1 MLKAIAICGVVTFAL
16 ASVYAESTTQPSKEA
31 NVPGVLN
38 FTMKSLDGKNVDLA
52 KYQGKVVLM
61 VNTASKCGFTPQYK
75 QLEEIHKKYADQG
88 LAILGFPSNDFGQQ
102 EPGTDK
108 EIGEFCTKN
117 YGVEFDMFSKV
128 EVKGDKKCDL
138 YKYLTSKE
146 TDPEHAGEIEWNFT
160 KFLIGRDGKIAE
172 RFSSKI
178 KPDAPEVTAAIEKEL
193 AKR

>member
-1 MLKAIAICGVVTFAL
+1 
-16 ASVYAESTTQPSKEA
+16 
-31 NVPGVLN
+31 
-38 FTMKSLDGKNVDLA
+38 MKSLDGKNVDLA